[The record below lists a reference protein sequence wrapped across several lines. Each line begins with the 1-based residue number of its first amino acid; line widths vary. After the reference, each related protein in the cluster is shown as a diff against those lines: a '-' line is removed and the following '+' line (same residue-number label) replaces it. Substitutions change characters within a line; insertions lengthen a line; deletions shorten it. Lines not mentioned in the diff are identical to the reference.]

1 MKDAIQ
7 EKERKSKGE
16 VNPLSL
22 LKSSAE
28 DPYNY
33 VNTVKRTKILTREE
47 EYKLG
52 VRSFE
57 QGDTQAA
64 QALVLGH
71 LRFVIHIARS
81 YNGYG
86 LPLQELI
93 QEGNVGLMQA
103 ARRYDPHRG
112 VRFISFAVYWIKAEI
127 HEYILRNWR
136 IVKVATTK
144 PQRKLFFNL
153 RSKKK
158 SLSSLTEQEITAIA
172 EDLNVKPA
180 EVREMEKRMTSD
192 DVPFDVEDKDDDKP
206 SFSPSEYMADDTMNP
221 EILIEKENRQ
231 KQMKV
236 FLAKAVQRLD
246 TRSIDVIRRRWFN
259 EKKAT
264 REELAK
270 DYGISIERI
279 RQIEEKAFAS
289 IRKNLHRF
297 EDF

>member
-1 MKDAIQ
+1 MKHAIEHE
-7 EKERKSKGE
+7 EKESK
-16 VNPLSL
+16 VSTDPLSL
-22 LKSSAE
+22 LKSSGEGPGSYLEA
-28 DPYNY
+28 
-33 VNTVKRTKILTREE
+33 VKRTKILTREE

-52 VRSFE
+52 VQSFD
-57 QGDTQAA
+57 QGDRESAR
-64 QALVLGH
+64 ALVRGH
-71 LRFVIHIARS
+71 LRFVIHIART

-103 ARRYDPHRG
+103 ARKYDPHRG

-136 IVKVATTK
+136 IVKIATTK

-158 SLSSLTEQEITAIA
+158 SLSSLTKEETHAIA
-172 EDLNVKPA
+172 KDLNVKPA
-180 EVREMEKRMTSD
+180 EVREMEGRLLGD
-192 DVPFDVEDKDDDKP
+192 DVPFDAGDGDDDGP
-206 SFSPSEYMADDTMNP
+206 SFSPSEYVADDTLSP
-221 EILIEKENRQ
+221 EILVEKEYRQ

-236 FLAKAVQRLD
+236 LLAKAVQRLD
-246 TRSIDVIRRRWFN
+246 TRSIDIIRRRWFG
-259 EKKAT
+259 ETKET

-270 DYGISIERI
+270 DYGISVERI
-279 RQIEEKAFAS
+279 RQIEERAFTAIKKS
-289 IRKNLHRF
+289 LHRF